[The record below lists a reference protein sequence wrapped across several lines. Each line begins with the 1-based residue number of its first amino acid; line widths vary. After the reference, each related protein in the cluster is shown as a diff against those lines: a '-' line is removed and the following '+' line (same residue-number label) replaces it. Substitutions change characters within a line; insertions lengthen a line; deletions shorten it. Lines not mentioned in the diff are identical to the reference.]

1 MIMMFISGSC
11 GVFKIGEVASR
22 DLGLVFQLS
31 NNEKPVSCSW
41 VLAHCNSLNE
51 INGVVA
57 ALMEVGSSTIADEMF
72 IFDYCLGKEMT
83 PRAI

>member
-31 NNEKPVSCSW
+31 NNEKPVSFPFVIC
-41 VLAHCNSLNE
+41 LALNE